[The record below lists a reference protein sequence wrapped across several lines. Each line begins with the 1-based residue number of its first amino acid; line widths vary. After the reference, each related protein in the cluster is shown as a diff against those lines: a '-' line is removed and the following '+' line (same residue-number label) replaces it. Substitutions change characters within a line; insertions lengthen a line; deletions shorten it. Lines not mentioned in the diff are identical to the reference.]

1 MTGNL
6 LAQVE
11 VAGQRIDY
19 RQEPRCLTCRSGHR
33 QSVEAM
39 IAMGRTWR
47 GIARALPADA
57 GLSEDN
63 IRQHYSRGHMPLQAA
78 VVQQAA
84 EDRRLEIS
92 AAAEGQ
98 VEQRA
103 RHTRLAHAVLD
114 RVLFRLASGDIE
126 PEVRDGMAAARFLA
140 TLEPSEAGQGEYVAA
155 FESLIL
161 AARSVLPAGQFDL
174 VNQEFRKRTARASLA
189 GGSAG

>member
-11 VAGQRIDY
+11 IAGQQVNY
-19 RQEPRCLTCRSGHR
+19 RQEPRCRTCSSEHR

-63 IRQHYSRGHMPLQAA
+63 IRQHHSRGHTPLQAA
-78 VVQQAA
+78 VVQQVA
-84 EDRRLEIS
+84 EDRRQEIT

-98 VEQRA
+98 VEQLA

-140 TLEPSEAGQGEYVAA
+140 TLEPVGRGQEQYVAA
-155 FESLIL
+155 FEALIL

-174 VNQEFRKRTARASLA
+174 VNLEFRRRTASAASAA
-189 GGSAG
+189 GD